1 MNFDVSLDAGAGAF
15 ELAEALELIA
25 DKLVVGRALQ
35 RQKALEEGVNFRRPG
50 SVMVAATGAG
60 LEGFWI
66 NEPGG
71 AKLIKAGF
79 ADSEEA
85 GGGGGIL
92 AARVEIRK
100 DAQDEIRG
108 EAVSNLFFF
117 KTEASIGEEDLRH
130 AEIKARSRGGWL
142 TDPWGLCVGLRSAPA
157 SSEAPGMGK
166 PKERVSVQN
175 RIPLLLRLSSLLNR
189 LRSLLFRPRHRN
201 DLKMFTT
208 GLATPATAKRPASDW
223 PAA

>member
-1 MNFDVSLDAGAGAF
+1 MDFDVSLDAGAGAF
-15 ELAEALELIA
+15 EVAEALELIA

-100 DAQDEIRG
+100 DAQDEIRR
-108 EAVSNLFFF
+108 EAVSNLFLF
-117 KTEASIGEEDLRH
+117 KTESSIGEEDLRD
-130 AEIKARSRGGWL
+130 AEIKARSQGGSL
-142 TDPWGLCVGLRSAPA
+142 THP
-157 SSEAPGMGK
+157 
-166 PKERVSVQN
+166 
-175 RIPLLLRLSSLLNR
+175 
-189 LRSLLFRPRHRN
+189 
-201 DLKMFTT
+201 
-208 GLATPATAKRPASDW
+208 
-223 PAA
+223 